1 MADKKIILTP
11 EEMEQLTAEY
21 RHLIDVERPDV
32 IEKLQIAR
40 SQGDLSENA
49 DYDAARERQGQIEG
63 RIREIEG
70 IINNATFAEKSVAS
84 DGNGIGIGDLV
95 TFVDLSD
102 KSTITVKI
110 VGNVGADPMAK
121 PYPTISNESPLG
133 RALLGKVAGDSAVVE
148 AAESYEIEIK
158 KFERS

>member
-1 MADKKIILTP
+1 MAEKKIILTA
-11 EEMEQLTAEY
+11 EEREQLTAEY

-63 RIREIEG
+63 RIREIES
-70 IINNATFAEKSVAS
+70 ILDNAMSAEKAPA
-84 DGNGIGIGDLV
+84 GEGTGIGIGDLV
-95 TFVDLSD
+95 TFVDESD
-102 KSTITVKI
+102 GSTITVKI

-121 PYPTISNESPLG
+121 PYPTVSNESPLG
-133 RALLGKVAGDSAVVE
+133 KALLGKVGGDMAVVE
-148 AAESYEIEIK
+148 ASESYDITIK
-158 KFERS
+158 NYERN